1 MQERFGHRRL
11 IDLAE
16 VHLGLVRHRNNAIAL
31 TDSFFHSEM
40 LRRFRRCLCAA
51 EAAEGASEGAQA
63 EVVLQMSPCF
73 DMPHLSDEER
83 TMQLVPETA
92 QLFGFVYPHESLDL
106 AVRALLHAC
115 ARSCLFVCVL
125 ACVCACACM
134 CVCLCVCVSGRACAC
149 SCVRARVCAWAC
161 VCACACVRAMDAR
174 ACAKADV
181 LCCGV

>member
-1 MQERFGHRRL
+1 MQEHFGHRRL

-40 LRRFRRCLCAA
+40 LRRFRRCLCSA
-51 EAAEGASEGAQA
+51 EAAEGLAGEDAIG

-92 QLFGFVYPHESLDL
+92 QLFGFVYPRERLDL
-106 AVRALLHAC
+106 DVNCRHYLQSPKAFRARA
-115 ARSCLFVCVL
+115 
-125 ACVCACACM
+125 CACACGRRYM
-134 CVCLCVCVSGRACAC
+134 CVRLVRQSGRRPCGR
-149 SCVRARVCAWAC
+149 SDRV
-161 VCACACVRAMDAR
+161 
-174 ACAKADV
+174 
-181 LCCGV
+181 

>member
-1 MQERFGHRRL
+1 VQEHFGHRRL

-51 EAAEGASEGAQA
+51 EAAEGASEDAHA

-92 QLFGFVYPHESLDL
+92 QLFGFVYPRERLDL
-106 AVRALLHAC
+106 DVRAPSLLRAC
-115 ARSCLFVCVL
+115 ARVRRAHVR
-125 ACVCACACM
+125 ACVCAC
-134 CVCLCVCVSGRACAC
+134 VCVRG
-149 SCVRARVCAWAC
+149 
-161 VCACACVRAMDAR
+161 AMDVR

-181 LCCGV
+181 LHCGGPDRIGFRKI